1 MINKTRA
8 KDPRPYLYVY
18 AQDNL
23 PVKLF
28 LDSGQSFDVISDGNT
43 HHVVIQYEIVKR
55 KRGRPKKD
63 ES

>member
-1 MINKTRA
+1 M
-8 KDPRPYLYVY
+8 YVY